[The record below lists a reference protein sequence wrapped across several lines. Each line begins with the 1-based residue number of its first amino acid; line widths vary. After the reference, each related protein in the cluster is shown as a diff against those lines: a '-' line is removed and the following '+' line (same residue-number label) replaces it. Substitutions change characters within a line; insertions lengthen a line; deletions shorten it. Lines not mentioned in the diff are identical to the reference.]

1 MHVLLYVDS
10 YDVQRLQVLKK
21 YLSKPGYHSL
31 PAEHHVLHLINKG
44 EKEEVHLSY
53 EGHKLTDTHAGL
65 SIELSPDEV
74 CAVVLS
80 HIGLIH
86 SQSKSKIF
94 LQRFYFNG
102 EEYSIDRSAKRDLQ
116 VHLRAYWEK
125 IHKAP
130 HIAIARAGSE
140 PIRRLVLHAQENHE
154 VFRVIEEGIKN
165 A

>member
-1 MHVLLYVDS
+1 MHVLLYVDPF
-10 YDVQRLQVLKK
+10 DVQRIRLLKK
-21 YLSKPGYHSL
+21 YLSGTDYFHLQSK
-31 PAEHHVLHLINKG
+31 HHVLHLFNTAG
-44 EKEEVHLSY
+44 REEVHLSY
-53 EGHKLTDTHAGL
+53 KDNELADTHVNL
-65 SIELSPDEV
+65 SIKLSAREV
-74 CAVVLS
+74 CAVALS
-80 HIGLIH
+80 HIGHLH
-86 SQSKSKIF
+86 SQSSFVTF
-94 LQRFYFNG
+94 LQRFYLNG
-102 EEYSIDRSAKRDLQ
+102 KEYSMDKDLQ